1 MKVLFVFSIGFDI
14 EHSST
19 ILMNNVLEDVIK
31 KGIKVHYI
39 VPNETG
45 SEKNCPET
53 LKSAK
58 HLSYDVIKR
67 TPPRKHQMVKRYF
80 EGILYALKTA
90 RYIYREKDYDVIY
103 VQSTPTAF
111 WNILICKVF
120 GHRKPIIYSVLDMFP
135 GSTIASGAMKHKLL
149 QNIFYRIQRVAYN
162 MSTHIMALSEDM
174 KRKINEQGVPEDKI
188 TYFNTWFDNSSL
200 NYVNDQNN
208 SFIKE
213 FNMNKKEV
221 FYVQYAGNIGYV
233 FDVDMFIN
241 IAYKLKTEK
250 NIVFQ
255 LVARGSQLD
264 YIKERMSERKLDII
278 EILPIQ
284 PVNRINEVYSA
295 CDIQFIPLKKDV
307 LGNSFPSKL
316 AHVMHCKKTF
326 VCATDQNT
334 AFFNI
339 ANSKKIGKCISIK
352 KDDEIAEAILSFYKS
367 KKELLIYCE
376 NAFKFSPFLMSFVPS
391 FVTPIGV
398 HSVGRVIVFTSSE
411 KMK

>member
-31 KGIKVHYI
+31 KGISVHYI

-45 SEKNCPET
+45 LPKNCPET
-53 LKSAK
+53 LKSSK
-58 HLSYDVIKR
+58 LLTYDVIKR
-67 TPPRKHQMVKRYF
+67 TPPKKHQMIKRYV
-80 EGILYALKTA
+80 EGILYAFKTA
-90 RYIYREKDYDVIY
+90 KYIYRIKDYDVIY

-120 GHRKPIIYSVLDMFP
+120 GHKKPVIYSVLDMFP
-135 GSTIASGAMKHKLL
+135 GSTIASGAMQHKLL
-149 QNIFYRIQRVAYN
+149 QKIFYLIQKVAYN

-174 KRKINEQGVPEDKI
+174 KRKIIEQGVPENKI
-188 TYFNTWFDNSSL
+188 TYFNTWFDSSSSV
-200 NYVNDQNN
+200 YVNDQSN

-213 FNMNKKEV
+213 FNMNKEK

-233 FDVDMFIN
+233 FDVDLFIN
-241 IAYKLKTEK
+241 IANKLKAEK

-264 YIKERMSERKLDII
+264 YIKEKMNEKKLNNIA
-278 EILPIQ
+278 ILPIQ

-326 VCATDQNT
+326 VCVTDENT
-334 AFFNI
+334 VFFNI
-339 ANSKKIGKCISIK
+339 ANEEKIGKCVNTEK
-352 KDDEIAEAILSFYKS
+352 EDEIVEAILTFYKS
-367 KKELLIYCE
+367 EKELLTYCE
-376 NAFKFSPFLMSFVPS
+376 NAFNFSNCHFSRELNTEIIISQ
-391 FVTPIGV
+391 IK
-398 HSVGRVIVFTSSE
+398 E
-411 KMK
+411 KAGGIIL